1 MLSTVI
7 SGVCAGIAILMGCS
21 VYLGCESAYVG
32 AILFSVALL
41 SICMKGY
48 ALYTGRVGYLGES
61 CDAKAVRALFL
72 GLAGNAL
79 ATFLLGP
86 VIGYG
91 VPALHEKAAA
101 ICAAKLNQSPLSTL
115 IRGCGCGV
123 LMYLAVSV
131 YRDKQTPL
139 GILFCIPVFILSGF
153 EHSIA
158 DMGYFAIGGVFSL
171 KMLWFILLVILG
183 NSVGALILPLLTRWG
198 GKLK

>member
-1 MLSTVI
+1 MLNTVL

-21 VYLGCESAYVG
+21 VYLGCEVTYVG
-32 AILFSVALL
+32 AILFCVALTC
-41 SICMKGY
+41 ICMKGY
-48 ALYTGRVGYLGES
+48 ALYTGRVGYLAEK
-61 CDAKAVRALFL
+61 CDAQAVKALFL

-101 ICAAKLNQSPLSTL
+101 ICAAKLNQSALSTL

-123 LMYLAVSV
+123 LMYLAVSTW
-131 YRDKQTPL
+131 RDNKTPL
-139 GILFCIPVFILSGF
+139 GILFCIPAFILSGF

-158 DMGYFAIGGVFSL
+158 DMGYFAIGGVFNL
-171 KMLWFILLVILG
+171 EMVWFILLVILG
-183 NSVGALILPLLTRWG
+183 NSLGALVLPLLTRWG